1 MTHLVSLDPGLR
13 GCGVAWWH
21 ANGSLAHVAYLRNPV
36 KKGDGPAAWMGY
48 TKGVY
53 HTLQVEHFISE
64 VPQVYRAGAS
74 KGDPDDLIQLAGVVG
89 VFACLFH
96 ATTYTGVKPREWKG
110 QVPKDVHHARLVKT
124 LTPEELAM
132 VEASAPP
139 SLRHNVLDAV
149 GIGRYWFTKREPL
162 GFDLQRRAAPMV
174 ERPVRIPRRKFTR

>member
-13 GCGVAWWH
+13 GCG
-21 ANGSLAHVAYLRNPV
+21 LAYWNEDGKLLATLYVRNPR
-36 KKGDGPAAWMGY
+36 KTTTGPEAWMGY
-48 TKGVY
+48 TDAISMRPGP
-53 HTLQVEHFISE
+53 THFISE
-64 VPQVYRAGAS
+64 VPQVYRVGAS

-132 VEASAPP
+132 VEAAAPP

-149 GIGRYWFTKREPL
+149 GIGRYWF
-162 GFDLQRRAAPMV
+162 DLQRRAAPVV
-174 ERPVRIPRRKFTR
+174 ERPARIPRRKFTR

>member
-13 GCGVAWWH
+13 GCG
-21 ANGSLAHVAYLRNPV
+21 LAYWNEDGALLAALYVRNPR
-36 KKGDGPAAWMGY
+36 KTGTGPEAWMGY
-48 TKGVY
+48 EAAISMRPGQT
-53 HTLQVEHFISE
+53 HFISE

-89 VFACLFH
+89 VFSALFS

-149 GIGRYWFTKREPL
+149 GIGRYWF
-162 GFDLQRRAAPMV
+162 DLQRRAAFEV
-174 ERPVRIPRRKFTR
+174 ERPARIPRRKFTR

>member
-36 KKGDGPAAWMGY
+36 KKGDGPGAWMGY
-48 TKGVY
+48 KRGIY
-53 HTLQVEHFISE
+53 YALHVEHFISE

-89 VFACLFH
+89 VFAQAFR
-96 ATTYTGVKPREWKG
+96 ATTHFGVKPREWKG

-124 LTPEELAM
+124 LTAEEMAM
-132 VEASAPP
+132 VERAAPP
-139 SLRHNVLDAV
+139 SLRHNVLDAI
-149 GIGRYWFTKREPL
+149 GIGQWFFKNRSKL
-162 GFDLQRRAAPMV
+162 
-174 ERPVRIPRRKFTR
+174 

>member
-1 MTHLVSLDPGLR
+1 
-13 GCGVAWWH
+13 VAWWH

-48 TKGVY
+48 DSVVLY
-53 HTLQVEHFISE
+53 DNRPDYFISE

-89 VFACLFH
+89 VFSALFS

-124 LTPEELAM
+124 LTPEEMAM

-149 GIGRYWFTKREPL
+149 GIGRYWFDSHRRGAEHL
-162 GFDLQRRAAPMV
+162 GERVAVARAASEV
-174 ERPVRIPRRKFTR
+174 ERPARIPRRKFTR

>member
-21 ANGSLAHVAYLRNPV
+21 ANGSLAHVAYLHNSV

-48 TKGVY
+48 DWITGFWYTTK
-53 HTLQVEHFISE
+53 VEHFISE

-89 VFACLFH
+89 VFSALFS

-149 GIGRYWFTKREPL
+149 GIGRYWF
-162 GFDLQRRAAPMV
+162 DLQRRAAPMV
-174 ERPVRIPRRKFTR
+174 ERPVRIPRRRFKR

>member
-48 TKGVY
+48 TKSTGWY
-53 HTLQVEHFISE
+53 EPAYATHFISE

-89 VFACLFH
+89 VFSALFA

-132 VEASAPP
+132 VEAAAPP

-149 GIGRYWFTKREPL
+149 GIGRYWFET
-162 GFDLQRRAAPMV
+162 QRGAAPVV
-174 ERPVRIPRRKFTR
+174 ERPARIPRRKFTR

>member
-48 TKGVY
+48 TKSTGWY
-53 HTLQVEHFISE
+53 EPAYATHFISE

-89 VFACLFH
+89 VFSALFS

-124 LTPEELAM
+124 VTPEELAM

-149 GIGRYWFTKREPL
+149 GIGRYWF
-162 GFDLQRRAAPMV
+162 DLQRRAAPVV
-174 ERPVRIPRRKFTR
+174 EKPARIPRRKFTR

>member
-13 GCGVAWWH
+13 GCGVAYW
-21 ANGSLAHVAYLRNPV
+21 NEDGSLAHVAYLRNPV

-48 TKGVY
+48 DGTTGFWY
-53 HTLQVEHFISE
+53 TTRVEHFISE
-64 VPQVYRAGAS
+64 VPQVYRVGAS

-89 VFACLFH
+89 VFSALFT

-132 VEASAPP
+132 VEAAAPP

-149 GIGRYWFTKREPL
+149 GIGRYWFKTQRGAATRE
-162 GFDLQRRAAPMV
+162 
-174 ERPVRIPRRKFTR
+174 T

>member
-13 GCGVAWWH
+13 GCG
-21 ANGSLAHVAYLRNPV
+21 LAYWNKHGALLAALYVRNPR
-36 KKGDGPAAWMGY
+36 KTSTGPEAWMGY
-48 TKGVY
+48 ASGHIPDTDP
-53 HTLQVEHFISE
+53 EHFISE

-89 VFACLFH
+89 VFSALFS

-149 GIGRYWFTKREPL
+149 GIGRYWF
-162 GFDLQRRAAPMV
+162 DLQRRAAPVV
-174 ERPVRIPRRKFTR
+174 EKPARIPRRKFTR

>member
-21 ANGSLAHVAYLRNPV
+21 ASGNLTHVAYLRNPV
-36 KKGDGPAAWMGY
+36 KKCDGPAALMGY
-48 TKGVY
+48 DSVVLY
-53 HTLQVEHFISE
+53 DNRPDYFISE

-89 VFACLFH
+89 VFSALFS

-124 LTPEELAM
+124 LTPEDLAM
-132 VEASAPP
+132 VEAAAPP

-149 GIGRYWFTKREPL
+149 GIGRYWF
-162 GFDLQRRAAPMV
+162 DLQRRAAPVV
-174 ERPVRIPRRKFTR
+174 EKPARIPRRRFTR

>member
-48 TKGVY
+48 DSVVLY
-53 HTLQVEHFISE
+53 DNRPDYFISE

-89 VFACLFH
+89 VFAQAFR
-96 ATTYTGVKPREWKG
+96 ATTHLGVKPREWKG

-149 GIGRYWFTKREPL
+149 GIGRYWF
-162 GFDLQRRAAPMV
+162 DLQRRAAPAV
-174 ERPVRIPRRKFTR
+174 ERPARIPRRKFTR